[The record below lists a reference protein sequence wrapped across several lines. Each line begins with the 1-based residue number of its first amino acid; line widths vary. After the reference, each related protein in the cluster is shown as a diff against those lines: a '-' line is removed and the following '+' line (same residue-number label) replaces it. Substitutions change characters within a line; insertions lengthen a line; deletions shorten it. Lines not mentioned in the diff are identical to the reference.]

1 MYVPQFNKYG
11 SLYPVLLSAT
21 DILVMYHRSVGNHIV
36 HEDYVYTKLCKSAQ
50 KSKIKDFNSPTN
62 EPLIVIDYWSKK
74 IEEDFRICNPDNINI
89 SHKYTTQDVTNVMNI
104 MLKHA
109 KSMKQGMIGIQGKFI
124 ESENEKTINSKIPLP
139 TFLHYKRCTHKS

>member
-50 KSKIKDFNSPTN
+50 KSKIKDFKSPRN
-62 EPLIVIDYWSKK
+62 EPLIVLDYWSKK
-74 IEEDFRICNPDNINI
+74 IEEYFHLCNPDNINI
-89 SHKYTTQDVTNVMNI
+89 SDKSTTQDATNI
-104 MLKHA
+104 
-109 KSMKQGMIGIQGKFI
+109 
-124 ESENEKTINSKIPLP
+124 INSIVK
-139 TFLHYKRCTHKS
+139 HVNSME